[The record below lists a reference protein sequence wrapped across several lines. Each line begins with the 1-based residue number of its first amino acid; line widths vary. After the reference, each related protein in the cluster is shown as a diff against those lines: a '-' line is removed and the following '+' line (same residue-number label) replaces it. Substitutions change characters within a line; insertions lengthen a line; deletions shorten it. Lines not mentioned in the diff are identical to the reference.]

1 MVDIIHR
8 IGIKAPIAK
17 VYAAL
22 ATVEGVAGWWT
33 TETTGVSKPGGS
45 VEVRFLSLE
54 GKEIGSMNFE
64 VRKLDPDKQV
74 HWRFTAG
81 PEEWVGTD
89 AVFNLTQDG
98 EYTIVLFGH
107 KNWREAVEFTSH
119 CSMKWA
125 IFMLS
130 LRELVETG
138 KGRPSPNDIKI
149 DNWN

>member
-1 MVDIIHR
+1 MADIIHR
-8 IGIKAPIAK
+8 VGIKASPAK

-33 TETTGVSKPGGS
+33 KETTGVSKPGGTID
-45 VEVRFLSLE
+45 VRFLTPQ
-54 GKEIGSMNFE
+54 GKEIGGMSME
-64 VRKLDPDKQV
+64 VVALEPNRKV
-74 HWRFTAG
+74 HWRFKQG
-81 PEEWVGTD
+81 PDEWIGTD
-89 AVFNLTQDG
+89 ATFDIVQDG

-107 KNWREAVEFTSH
+107 RNWREPVEFMAH

-125 IFMLS
+125 TFMLS

-138 KGRPSPNDIKI
+138 RGKPSPNDMKI